1 MQLTI
6 GWLQL
11 GRTYFILFVYIQNSG
26 FAKTVKA
33 FEVKLDRF
41 WCEQELKYNYRA
53 TIATGPD
60 PHKVEIHEKSWCHRL
75 IAFYR
80 NEILDVR
87 ILSIGTNVC
96 S

>member
-60 PHKVEIHEKSWCHRL
+60 PHNVENTREELVSQ
-75 IAFYR
+75 
-80 NEILDVR
+80 
-87 ILSIGTNVC
+87 TNSLLPEWDFRC
-96 S
+96 

>member
-60 PHKVEIHEKSWCHRL
+60 PHKVENTREELVSQ
-75 IAFYR
+75 
-80 NEILDVR
+80 
-87 ILSIGTNVC
+87 TNC
-96 S
+96 LLPE